1 MRCTVIEVRL
11 VSNHGVVNA
20 TREAMTIE
28 LSPKVGD
35 GLIF

>member
-20 TREAMTIE
+20 TREAMTIGRE
-28 LSPKVGD
+28 VD
-35 GLIF
+35 